1 MKYTEQE
8 IMQMLEWKGFWRM
21 LRWRRIKVHKIKALQ
36 IRSLLHRRGRRMSM
50 ILKKKKLFS
59 RTKDLDERA
68 SGKKIDGE
76 FKDSVPRSTLH
87 QSHHL
92 REIFPQHP
100 P

>member
-50 ILKKKKLFS
+50 ILKKKALSFGRNSSLGQRIWMKEQV
-59 RTKDLDERA
+59 ER
-68 SGKKIDGE
+68 K
-76 FKDSVPRSTLH
+76 
-87 QSHHL
+87 
-92 REIFPQHP
+92 
-100 P
+100 